1 MHLTSNPVDWYAARA
16 AGLAAYV
23 LLSAVVVLGLTMAG
37 RARLARWPRFA
48 VEEVHRAGGLLVGC
62 FVVVHVVTIAIDS
75 YLPFPLASL
84 VVPGLSTYRPL
95 WVALGIV
102 AAELLLALAFTNR
115 YRNRLVPYAFWRR
128 AHYLNFAVWLAAT
141 LHGLGSGT
149 DRNAPWLLAIYT
161 VAASSVAAAI
171 AWRFLRLRPLA
182 VPAAGLATAGLV
194 LGLAAGPLHVPPRPW
209 NAASFSGRLSGSV
222 DRRVDDVIY
231 TGIMVTGVGGGSQH
245 VWVRADVLVKLHGG
259 VRGSSFVMAYL
270 PSGLR
275 CRGRIAHVEEFGFR
289 AHCRTRTGLRRL
301 VDVHWQPSDSPELKG
316 GVIASR
322 DETPVVA
329 DRAGTAPAHATS
341 GG

>member
-149 DRNAPWLLAIYT
+149 DRDAPWLLA
-161 VAASSVAAAI
+161 
-171 AWRFLRLRPLA
+171 
-182 VPAAGLATAGLV
+182 
-194 LGLAAGPLHVPPRPW
+194 
-209 NAASFSGRLSGSV
+209 
-222 DRRVDDVIY
+222 IY
-231 TGIMVTGVGGGSQH
+231 TGIMVTGVGGGSQR
-245 VWVRADVLVKLHGG
+245 VWVRADILVELNKGL
-259 VRGSSFVMAYL
+259 RGSAFQMEYL

-275 CRGRIAHVEEFGFR
+275 CRGRVTHLEEFGFR
-289 AHCRTRTGLRRL
+289 AHCRTRTGLRRV
-301 VDVHWQPSDSPELKG
+301 VDVRWKPSDSPELKG

-322 DETPVVA
+322 SE
-329 DRAGTAPAHATS
+329 APRVR
-341 GG
+341 